1 MKRGN
6 RFLFSILF
14 MFAVSAITAGPRA
27 VYAEETPSGENTD
40 GGSISLNL
48 VHHQAQSLTLQLNT
62 DHLAHQDVTLN
73 CMDATTGEPLS
84 ISLLASPGSSEYT
97 LYDLETPVEELTG
110 TLSIS
115 MITEPGYKLNL
126 ADTSFTIDGQT
137 YSDGETVTIHS
148 SRSSVSSSVTCQE
161 MTVPET
167 PMEPE
172 TPAEPEAPVEPETPA
187 EPEIPAEPETPA
199 EPEAPAEPE
208 TPVQPET
215 PAQPATPVE
224 SETSTVPEG
233 TVTETFPA
241 SETSGLPTE
250 ALEDRGIQA
259 PEPLTTTPITE
270 NQTAA
275 VPNIETAVPNAGNH
289 AAESYPAGNGLAEG
303 ASKPAGSVLAPAAE
317 TTKQTSRIHV
327 SEIVRKVN
335 LVLAVLSLIVLIL
348 LLTKLILT
356 LIRERKSRRF
366 RRSR

>member
-167 PMEPE
+167 PVEPE

-187 EPEIPAEPETPA
+187 EPEAPAEPETPA

-215 PAQPATPVE
+215 PAQPAKPVE
-224 SETSTVPEG
+224 SETSTVPED

-317 TTKQTSRIHV
+317 TTEQTSRIHV

-356 LIRERKSRRF
+356 LIRESKSRRF